1 VTPDGERL
9 LWVAGKGLG
18 AGPNP
23 EYGKHFA
30 ASESAPYGSY
40 VLDKLLGRVGV
51 MKRPGDR
58 AARALTAIADAQV
71 RPADASP
78 APAGTP
84 LRAGGPIKHVFYV
97 VRENRTYD
105 QIFGTDPRG
114 DGDPSLE
121 LFDDNGAPA
130 PTGGVTPNAHRLA
143 RTFPLLDHVYA
154 DSEVSVDGHII
165 TSSGTAIDYVQKALH
180 ANYGGRGRIDEFGS
194 YPITL
199 PPNGFVFDQAVRQG
213 ISFRNYGELSAG
225 VLPGADDGRPTY
237 RQVQLNT
244 DFTYPFLFGCTATP
258 DTCDTDSGTL
268 GPAGAAGAPTSRID
282 YFQLQFDAQLASGSV
297 PALTYIT
304 LPNDHTNGVRQ
315 GYPTPRALVADNDYG
330 LGQLVDL
337 ISHSSIWGS
346 SAIFVMEDD
355 SQDGADHVDA
365 HRMPAFVISPW
376 ARHGA
381 VVHDRYD
388 QLSMLRSAELI
399 LGLHPL
405 GLNDGLATPMYDAFT
420 TKPDLR
426 PYDAVAPQQSL
437 TERTAA
443 APAGI
448 DAALPYDELDAVP
461 QRLFDRAL
469 WRSVYGPR
477 STPPPPGP
485 DASPAERD
493 RALMAL
499 AAFRAGQDLR
509 EVLHGVPEP

>member
-1 VTPDGERL
+1 
-9 LWVAGKGLG
+9 
-18 AGPNP
+18 
-23 EYGKHFA
+23 
-30 ASESAPYGSY
+30 
-40 VLDKLLGRVGV
+40 
-51 MKRPGDR
+51 
-58 AARALTAIADAQV
+58 
-71 RPADASP
+71 
-78 APAGTP
+78 
-84 LRAGGPIKHVFYV
+84 
-97 VRENRTYD
+97 
-105 QIFGTDPRG
+105 
-114 DGDPSLE
+114 
-121 LFDDNGAPA
+121 
-130 PTGGVTPNAHRLA
+130 
-143 RTFPLLDHVYA
+143 
-154 DSEVSVDGHII
+154 
-165 TSSGTAIDYVQKALH
+165 
-180 ANYGGRGRIDEFGS
+180 
-194 YPITL
+194 
-199 PPNGFVFDQAVRQG
+199 
-213 ISFRNYGELSAG
+213 
-225 VLPGADDGRPTY
+225 
-237 RQVQLNT
+237 
-244 DFTYPFLFGCTATP
+244 
-258 DTCDTDSGTL
+258 
-268 GPAGAAGAPTSRID
+268 
-282 YFQLQFDAQLASGSV
+282 
-297 PALTYIT
+297 LTYIT